1 MKLSLPDALFDGLYA
16 VEGQNGSSAHLFFGQ
31 HLFKKHFVAAILGGD
46 KNCMGGE
53 IFQFQFFKA
62 DVCARFVGDTVKILE
77 KILAGE

>member
-1 MKLSLPDALFDGLYA
+1 
-16 VEGQNGSSAHLFFGQ
+16 
-31 HLFKKHFVAAILGGD
+31 
-46 KNCMGGE
+46 MGGE